1 MKYNNVLYIT
11 DNYLYLKNKK
21 SDVIKYEVGKG
32 IIYGGK
38 IINAR
43 KFIKLYDKL
52 LSDKHLN
59 NSLFGDTIKV
69 IVLANYS
76 EVDINNLKSILNT
89 FNYRKIMV
97 VSEVKYYKLNNK
109 SCYVN
114 VNDNYLSINYIDKFN
129 RVDNIFM
136 ESRNFKNNSDL
147 MAYLDYVVEK
157 REVYLLGDGE
167 LIKDIFNLF
176 EEKYNKKTYI
186 FNGAQTYIITR
197 KN

>member
-1 MKYNNVLYIT
+1 MKYNNILYIT

-21 SDVIKYEVGKG
+21 RDVIKCEVGKG

-38 IINAR
+38 IINVG

-76 EVDINNLKSILNT
+76 EVDINTLKNILNT

-114 VNDNYLSINYIDKFN
+114 VNDNYLSINYIDEFN
-129 RVDNIFM
+129 RINNIFM
-136 ESRNFKNNSDL
+136 ERTNFKNNSDL

-176 EEKYNKKTYI
+176 EAKYNKKTYI
-186 FNGAQTYIITR
+186 FNEAQTYIITR